1 MSENPKTLGRRSFI
15 KSGLIGAAGF
25 GTLSSLPSALTAG
38 QKPFTAPAGNAKAS
52 GFITRK
58 LGKTGVTLPIVSMGV
73 MNSNNENLIKA
84 ALDAGIV
91 HLDTANGY
99 QRGTNEGIIG
109 KVLQGRP
116 RDSYFLATKVPG
128 EPRDRMTGNFSPE
141 TSAETWLKSFDVSLQ
156 RLGLDYVD
164 IIYLHNVQTREA
176 TLFEPLLKALES
188 VKKAG
193 KARFIG
199 VTSHR
204 NEQDVVRAAI
214 ESKLYEVV
222 LVGYNFRKTNL
233 AELDAAIADAVK
245 LGIGIIAMKTL
256 AGGYWDDRA
265 RTQPINVKAAL
276 KWALSNPNITT
287 AIPGMTSFD
296 QLELNMQVMKDTKL
310 TDQEKADLK
319 LGEPQ
324 AAGGFYC
331 QGCNECSGQCPKN
344 LPIPSLM
351 RGYMYAYGYR
361 NLGEAYDLVSSLG
374 VSESPCA
381 DCSHCAV
388 KCAMGFDVR
397 ERATLLARLQAA
409 PAELFG

>member
-1 MSENPKTLGRRSFI
+1 MNESPKNIGRRSFL
-15 KSGLIGAAGF
+15 KNGLIGAAG
-25 GTLSSLPSALTAG
+25 LAASSALPSSLTAG
-38 QKPFTAPAGNAKAS
+38 QKAFKAPAGKAKES

-58 LGKTGVTLPIVSMGV
+58 LGKTGITLPIVSMGV

-99 QRGTNEGIIG
+99 QRGTNETVIG

-116 RDSYFLATKVPG
+116 RDAYFLATKVPG
-128 EPRDRMTGNFSPE
+128 EPRDRQTGNFS
-141 TSAETWLKSFDVSLQ
+141 AETTGDAWLRNFDISLQ
-156 RLGLDYVD
+156 RLGLEYVD

-176 TLFEPLLKALES
+176 VLFEPLMKALES

-199 VTSHR
+199 VTSHS
-204 NEQDVVRAAI
+204 NEHDVIRAALEAKIYDVVL
-214 ESKLYEVV
+214 S
-222 LVGYNFRKTNL
+222 GYNFRKTNL
-233 AELDAAIADAVK
+233 AELDAAIAEAAK
-245 LGIGIIAMKTL
+245 AGIGIIAMKTL
-256 AGGYWDDRA
+256 AGGYWDRA
-265 RTQPINVKAAL
+265 RTEPINVKAAL
-276 KWALSNPNITT
+276 KWALSNLNITT

-296 QLELNMQVMKDTKL
+296 QLELNLQVMTDFKL

-319 LGEPQ
+319 LGAPQ
-324 AAGGFYC
+324 ASGGLYC

-374 VSESPCA
+374 VPANPCA
-381 DCSHCAV
+381 DCSTCTV

-397 ERATLLARLQAA
+397 ERASALARLQAA
-409 PAELFG
+409 PTEFFG